1 MHTEGRKGW
10 ASDPQCST
18 ALSQGKALQAE
29 LWQPGAVSQGGELLP
44 QPTPSTAYRSDG
56 CGVRTARGSWESCLT
71 PCAGLQEKP
80 ALLISPSS
88 HPGCSRALVRMGAP
102 WQNRTAQHPELQ
114 GTAGIMGC
122 IPRLNTLL
130 PCHLLVFQHRMD
142 GLPGLLS
149 VGNV

>member
-56 CGVRTARGSWESCLT
+56 CGVRTARGELGELLNPLCGT
-71 PCAGLQEKP
+71 PRETCPSHLSLFASRLQP
-80 ALLISPSS
+80 SPGQDGGSVAEQNS
-88 HPGCSRALVRMGAP
+88 TASRAAGDSRNYGMHPQAEHTAP
-102 WQNRTAQHPELQ
+102 LSSP
-114 GTAGIMGC
+114 C
-122 IPRLNTLL
+122 IPTA
-130 PCHLLVFQHRMD
+130 D
-142 GLPGLLS
+142 GWS
-149 VGNV
+149 SWFTERR